1 MSTQK
6 GEEEGSADPDSE
18 ETVAQVSEIRQ
29 KKSLVIFTYEHSP
42 EFLYWY
48 GKQSEGMNLRGYMIC
63 ELWYSAMPVV

>member
-6 GEEEGSADPDSE
+6 GKAKGSVDPDSE
-18 ETVAQVSEIRQ
+18 ETVAQASKIRQ

-48 GKQSEGMNLRGYMIC
+48 GKQSEGMRLGYMIC
-63 ELWYSAMPVV
+63 EL